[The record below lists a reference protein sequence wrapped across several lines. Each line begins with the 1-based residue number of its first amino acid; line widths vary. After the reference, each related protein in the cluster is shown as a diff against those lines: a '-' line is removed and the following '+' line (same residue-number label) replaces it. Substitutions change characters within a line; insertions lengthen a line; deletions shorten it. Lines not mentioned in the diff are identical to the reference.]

1 MQAFAICTLISA
13 CGGPQYRTAW
23 EPYKQTSYP
32 VDVTNQLC
40 ESEWVAA
47 DLKAEE
53 AYRANLA
60 AAKQKKEKTNVCVGH
75 NCSAGGGL
83 GGNWEANTTLTDGM
97 NTDLAGIEAR
107 NAGFNACM
115 LKTGFHKVS
124 TCVAEC

>member
-83 GGNWEANTTLTDGM
+83 GGKRGGQHHPHRWLNANSART
-97 NTDLAGIEAR
+97 EAR
-107 NAGFNACM
+107 YAAFIMHIQLDEGD
-115 LKTGFHKVS
+115 S
-124 TCVAEC
+124 CVR